1 MANTLGTFTKLDTGA
16 FIGNFKTLNVN
27 SALSIVP
34 VDKKSDEAPDHRVYA
49 GQRYEVGAGWS
60 KVAKESGETYV
71 NLKIAA
77 PEFGPY
83 AIYCRLV
90 KLEEPA
96 EDGATHMI
104 LWEPRDR

>member
-1 MANTLGTFTKLDTGA
+1 MWGEPMPRQAADNRAVLRQFTYWMW
-16 FIGNFKTLNVN
+16 KT
-27 SALSIVP
+27 
-34 VDKKSDEAPDHRVYA
+34 KSRKQA
-49 GQRYEVGAGWS
+49 
-60 KVAKESGETYV
+60 KVAGARRGQISLSRRAILHPAVSSSSFDV

-90 KLEEPA
+90 KLEQPA